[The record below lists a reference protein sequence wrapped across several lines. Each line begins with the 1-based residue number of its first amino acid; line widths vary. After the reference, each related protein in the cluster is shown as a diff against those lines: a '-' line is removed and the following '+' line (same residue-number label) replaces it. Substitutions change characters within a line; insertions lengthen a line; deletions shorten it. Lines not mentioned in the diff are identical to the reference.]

1 MAATLKVSVALRSRE
16 TGTKNLMLAGS
27 SIGLQSL
34 DQSSFGL
41 SELPVYEMEDLKQI
55 RHAHRLILFH
65 WLMNPGRVLKV
76 VYVIVRLVL

>member
-1 MAATLKVSVALRSRE
+1 MATTLRVSVALRSRE
-16 TGTKNLMLAGS
+16 TGTTNLMLAGS

-34 DQSSFGL
+34 DQSYFGL

-55 RHAHRLILFH
+55 RHAHRLIFFH

>member
-16 TGTKNLMLAGS
+16 TETTNLMLAGS
-27 SIGLQSL
+27 FIGLQSL
-34 DQSSFGL
+34 DQSYFGL
-41 SELPVYEMEDLKQI
+41 SELPVYEMEDLEQI
-55 RHAHRLILFH
+55 RHAHRLIFFH

>member
-1 MAATLKVSVALRSRE
+1 M
-16 TGTKNLMLAGS
+16 MLIGS

-34 DQSSFGL
+34 DQSYFGL
-41 SELPVYEMEDLKQI
+41 SGLPVYEMEDLKQI

-65 WLMNPGRVLKV
+65 RLMNPGRVLKV